1 MKHYEG
7 LIILKEAGRQNTVY
21 EVTAMISTQIGEA
34 GGRVH
39 EIEKIGLRDFARVR
53 DKKHAS
59 GYYLNVRFEGEAA
72 ASGNL
77 HAKLLKLQ
85 DVFRVMISN
94 APAEASPPLKAAE
107 PEAG

>member
-7 LIILKEAGRQNTVY
+7 LIILKEAGRQNTVD
-21 EVTAMISTQIGEA
+21 EITELVSSQIGEA

-39 EIEKIGLRDFARVR
+39 QIEKVGLRDFARVR
-53 DKKHAS
+53 DKKHAN

-72 ASGNL
+72 ASRDL
-77 HAKLLKLQ
+77 RAKLLKLG

-94 APAEASPPLKAAE
+94 APAEAPAPLQAAD
-107 PEAG
+107 PGAG